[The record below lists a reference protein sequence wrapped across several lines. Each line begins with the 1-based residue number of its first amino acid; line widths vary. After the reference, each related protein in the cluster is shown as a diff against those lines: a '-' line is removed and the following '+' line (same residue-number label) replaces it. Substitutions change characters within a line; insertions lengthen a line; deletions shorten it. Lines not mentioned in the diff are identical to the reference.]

1 MTTIIDYLSNL
12 ESMRENLATSKLRTG
27 SMPYPAWMQ
36 ISSLKRTYTE
46 DQELLRTGKLH
57 YAYLVQANTALC
69 RSGSYDCPGN
79 IVIGYS
85 DYFDSFPKELGRIAH
100 SLFEYKDRKGAPG
113 DIKQITDAIT
123 NERSE
128 LFNVPV
134 APSLAHDFDVRFTT
148 MMFFRSQMPKHRLIL
163 PLFPVLSDPERFQ
176 SALMLPKH
184 YWTKEFI
191 RHYCEK

>member
-46 DQELLRTGKLH
+46 AQELLRTGKLH
-57 YAYLVQANTALC
+57 YAYLVQANTALF

-85 DYFDSFPKELGRIAH
+85 DYFDSFPKEFR
-100 SLFEYKDRKGAPG
+100 ED
-113 DIKQITDAIT
+113 
-123 NERSE
+123 
-128 LFNVPV
+128 
-134 APSLAHDFDVRFTT
+134 
-148 MMFFRSQMPKHRLIL
+148 RSQSLR
-163 PLFPVLSDPERFQ
+163 VQGQERR
-176 SALMLPKH
+176 AR
-184 YWTKEFI
+184 
-191 RHYCEK
+191 RHQADHGRHHQ